1 MKKPLLP
8 VICLRSR
15 LIGSLLI
22 GTLCSGAL
30 LSMAAQA
37 EIYKWKD
44 ANGVVRYS
52 DIPPPANVQVESMQ
66 GKKKPA
72 APQAAEPATEAAPSA
87 ETKANSLDEAK
98 RKEKLKEAEALVK
111 KENCEKAK
119 SNLEALSQPGAYRL
133 NEKGERVEFD
143 EAAIAKEKEI
153 AKRDI
158 ERNCK

>member
-1 MKKPLLP
+1 MKKSLLV
-8 VICLRSR
+8 VICL
-15 LIGSLLI
+15 
-22 GTLCSGAL
+22 GAL
-30 LSMAAQA
+30 LSMVAQA

-72 APQAAEPATEAAPSA
+72 PGQQKPAEPAEEAAPAAVSK
-87 ETKANSLDEAK
+87 TNGTDEAK
-98 RKEKLKEAEALVK
+98 RKEKLKEAETLVK
-111 KENCEKAK
+111 KENCDKAK

-143 EAAIAKEKEI
+143 EAGIAKEKEI
-153 AKRDI
+153 AKKDI

>member
-1 MKKPLLP
+1 MNMPLLP
-8 VICLRSR
+8 VICLRS
-15 LIGSLLI
+15 LLY
-22 GTLCSGAL
+22 GVLFLGAL
-30 LSMAAQA
+30 FSTAAQA

-66 GKKKPA
+66 GKKKPVSG
-72 APQAAEPATEAAPSA
+72 PQKQDEPAAEEPGTQS
-87 ETKANSLDEAK
+87 KADTLDEAK
-98 RKEKLKEAEALVK
+98 RKEKLKEAETLVK

-143 EAAIAKEKEI
+143 EASIAKEKEI

>member
-1 MKKPLLP
+1 MKKPLLAA
-8 VICLRSR
+8 ICL
-15 LIGSLLI
+15 GSIL
-22 GTLCSGAL
+22 GGSM

-44 ANGVVRYS
+44 ANGVIRYS

-66 GKKKPA
+66 SRKKPA
-72 APQAAEPATEAAPSA
+72 SSPQKPDEAADALPAAEN
-87 ETKANSLDEAK
+87 KAGSNDESK

-143 EAAIAKEKEI
+143 EASIAKEKEI
-153 AKRDI
+153 TKRDI